1 MRAAQIRR
9 HLGTPSAVLPRT
21 GTEQGLPPTTPQL
34 LRGKISPAACDK
46 APGTAPLNLEF
57 SPRDYITY
65 LLSIDAEIEHCLMV
79 QYLYAAYSLGGP
91 QVPEVFRDSVRTWQ
105 EVILGIAKEEM
116 GHLISVQN
124 SLRLIGSPLHMERED
139 EPWDSPFYPFPF
151 TLEPLTLDS
160 LAKYVYAESPV
171 DWDGGA
177 LGDEIRLRVRA
188 QTDDSHQVA
197 ALFNTLIPLVADPDY
212 LPDAAFD
219 PSTLPAQADFAE
231 WGRGYQGGHRGRP
244 SGQPTQTPDV
254 LVVPQTC
261 RDDMVAAL
269 HAISQQGE
277 ATSGTTASHFV
288 RFLRIYVEMREL
300 IEYTPLPAEHWDA
313 ARPHDFDA
321 SRWQALRPESKAGLL
336 AGSHGQSGHAAWA
349 PARQVAINPYVS
361 LDPDDEG
368 SDESAGTTHIT
379 HPESALWATLHNL
392 RYRMLLNYLIH
403 SFTLYGG
410 LNAAGLMTP
419 RGMIVNAT
427 FGEMY
432 NLRAISDLLMQSP
445 VSVDNP
451 DAGFAGPPFQMPY
464 TLNSPFGEA
473 NKWRGHLDLL
483 TASASV
489 VDALQLLAPD
499 SRHTYL
505 ASLRE
510 ADRKM
515 RELILRILSGTI
527 DTALL

>member
-9 HLGTPSAVLPRT
+9 HLGAPSASLPRT
-21 GTEQGLPPTTPQL
+21 GTEQGLPSTTPHL
-34 LRGKISPAACDK
+34 LRGKVAPTARAKAAGAPA
-46 APGTAPLNLEF
+46 LNLEF

-91 QVPEVFRDSVRTWQ
+91 QVPEPFRDSVRTWQ

-151 TLEPLTLDS
+151 SLEPLTLDS

-177 LGDEIRLRVRA
+177 LGDEIRLRVHA
-188 QTDDSHQVA
+188 QTDNAHQVA
-197 ALFNTLIPLVADPDY
+197 ALFHTLIPLVADPDY

-219 PSTLPAQADFAE
+219 ASTLPAQADFAE

-244 SGQPTQTPDV
+244 SGQPAQTPDV

-269 HAISQQGE
+269 RAIAEQGE

-300 IEYTPLPAEHWDA
+300 VEQTPLTAGQWHA
-313 ARPHDFDA
+313 ARPHDFA
-321 SRWQALRPESKAGLL
+321 APQWQALHPESKAGLL
-336 AGSHGQSGHAAWA
+336 AAGPSARAAWA
-349 PARQVAINPYVS
+349 PARKVAINPYVS

-368 SDESAGTTHIT
+368 GDESATTTRIS
-379 HPESALWATLHNL
+379 HPESALWATLHNI

-410 LNAAGLMTP
+410 LNAAGAVTP
-419 RGMIVNAT
+419 RGAIVNAT

-432 NLRAISDLLMQSP
+432 NLRAISEILMQSP
-445 VSVDNP
+445 VSADDP

-489 VDALQLLAPD
+489 VEALRLLAPE
-499 SRHTYL
+499 SRHAYL
-505 ASLRE
+505 AALRE
-510 ADRKM
+510 ADRNM
-515 RELILRILSGTI
+515 RELTLRILSGNV

>member
-9 HLGTPSAVLPRT
+9 HLGAPSASLPRT
-21 GTEQGLPPTTPQL
+21 GTEQGLPSTTPHL
-34 LRGKISPAACDK
+34 LRGKVAPTARAKSAGAPA
-46 APGTAPLNLEF
+46 LNLEF

-91 QVPEVFRDSVRTWQ
+91 QVPEPFRDSVRTWQ

-151 TLEPLTLDS
+151 SLEPLTLDS

-177 LGDEIRLRVRA
+177 LGDEIRLRVHA
-188 QTDDSHQVA
+188 QTDNAHQVA
-197 ALFNTLIPLVADPDY
+197 ALFHTLIPLVADPDY
-212 LPDAAFD
+212 LPDAAFYA
-219 PSTLPAQADFAE
+219 STLPAQADFAE

-244 SGQPTQTPDV
+244 SGQPAQTPDV

-269 HAISQQGE
+269 RAIAEQGE

-300 IEYTPLPAEHWDA
+300 VEQTPLTADQWHA
-313 ARPHDFDA
+313 ARPHDFA
-321 SRWQALRPESKAGLL
+321 APQWQALHPESKAGLL
-336 AGSHGQSGHAAWA
+336 AAGPSARAAWA
-349 PARQVAINPYVS
+349 PARKVAINPYVS

-368 SDESAGTTHIT
+368 GDESATTTRIS
-379 HPESALWATLHNL
+379 HPESALWATLHNI

-410 LNAAGLMTP
+410 LNAAGAVTP
-419 RGMIVNAT
+419 RGAIVNAT

-432 NLRAISDLLMQSP
+432 NLRAISEILMQSP
-445 VSVDNP
+445 VSADDP

-489 VDALQLLAPD
+489 VEALRLLAPE
-499 SRHTYL
+499 SRHAYL
-505 ASLRE
+505 AALRE
-510 ADRKM
+510 ADRNM
-515 RELILRILSGTI
+515 RELTLRILSGNV

>member
-9 HLGTPSAVLPRT
+9 HLGAPSALLPRT
-21 GTEQGLPPTTPQL
+21 GTEHGLPSTTPLL
-34 LRGKISPAACDK
+34 LRSAVAPSAAAKAAKTPA
-46 APGTAPLNLEF
+46 LNLEF

-91 QVPEVFRDSVRTWQ
+91 QVPEAYRDCVRTWQ

-151 TLEPLTLDS
+151 MLEPLTLDS
-160 LAKYVYAESPV
+160 LAKYVFAESPV

-177 LGDEIRLRVRA
+177 LGDEIRQRVHA
-188 QTDDSHQVA
+188 QTGNPHQVA
-197 ALFNTLIPLVADPDY
+197 ALFNTLIPLVADPEY
-212 LPDAAFD
+212 LRDAAFD
-219 PSTLPAQADFAE
+219 ASTLPAQADFAE

-244 SGQPTQTPDV
+244 TGQPTQTPDV
-254 LVVPQTC
+254 LVVPQTS

-269 HAISQQGE
+269 RAIAQQGE

-300 IEYTPLPAEHWDA
+300 IEHTPLTADHWNA
-313 ARPHDFDA
+313 ARPSDFA
-321 SRWQALRPESKAGLL
+321 TPQWQALQPESKAGLA
-336 AGSHGQSGHAAWA
+336 AGGPAGRAAWA

-368 SDESAGTTHIT
+368 GDESATTTRIT
-379 HPESALWATLHNL
+379 HPESALWATLHNI

-410 LNAAGLMTP
+410 LNAAGAVTP
-419 RGMIVNAT
+419 RGAIVNAT

-432 NLRAISDLLMQSP
+432 NLRAISEILMQSP
-445 VSVDNP
+445 VSAENP
-451 DAGFAGPPFQMPY
+451 AAGFAGPPFQMPY

-489 VDALQLLAPD
+489 VEALQLLAPE
-499 SRHTYL
+499 SRHPYL

-510 ADRKM
+510 ADRNM
-515 RELILRILSGTI
+515 RELILRILSGSI

>member
-9 HLGTPSAVLPRT
+9 HLGAPSASLPRT
-21 GTEQGLPPTTPQL
+21 GTEQGLPSTTPHL
-34 LRGKISPAACDK
+34 LRGKVAPTARTKAAGTPA
-46 APGTAPLNLEF
+46 LNLEF

-91 QVPEVFRDSVRTWQ
+91 QVPEPFRDSVRTWQ

-151 TLEPLTLDS
+151 SLEPLTLDS

-177 LGDEIRLRVRA
+177 LGDEIRLRVHA
-188 QTDDSHQVA
+188 QTDNAHQVA
-197 ALFNTLIPLVADPDY
+197 ALFHTLIPLVADPDY

-219 PSTLPAQADFAE
+219 ASTLPAQADFAE

-244 SGQPTQTPDV
+244 SGQPAQTPDV

-269 HAISQQGE
+269 HAIAEQGE

-300 IEYTPLPAEHWDA
+300 VEQTPLAADQWNA
-313 ARPHDFDA
+313 ARPHDFA
-321 SRWQALRPESKAGLL
+321 APQWQALQPESKAGLL
-336 AGSHGQSGHAAWA
+336 AGGPSARAAWA
-349 PARQVAINPYVS
+349 PARKVAINPYVS

-368 SDESAGTTHIT
+368 GDESATTTRIS
-379 HPESALWATLHNL
+379 HPESVLWATLHNI

-410 LNAAGLMTP
+410 LNAAGAITP
-419 RGMIVNAT
+419 RGAIVNAT

-432 NLRAISDLLMQSP
+432 NLRAISEILMQSP
-445 VSVDNP
+445 VSADDP
-451 DAGFAGPPFQMPY
+451 EAGFAGPPFQMPY

-489 VDALQLLAPD
+489 VEALRLLAPE
-499 SRHTYL
+499 SRHAYL
-505 ASLRE
+505 AALRE
-510 ADRKM
+510 ADRNM
-515 RELILRILSGTI
+515 RELTLRILSGHV

>member
-9 HLGTPSAVLPRT
+9 HLGAPSASLPRT
-21 GTEQGLPPTTPQL
+21 GTEQGLPSTTPHL
-34 LRGKISPAACDK
+34 LRGKVAPTAHAKAAGAPA
-46 APGTAPLNLEF
+46 LNLEF

-91 QVPEVFRDSVRTWQ
+91 QVPEAFRDSVRTWQ

-151 TLEPLTLDS
+151 SLEPLTLDS

-171 DWDGGA
+171 GWDGGA
-177 LGDEIRLRVRA
+177 LGDEIRLRVHA
-188 QTDDSHQVA
+188 QTDNAHQVA
-197 ALFNTLIPLVADPDY
+197 ALFHTLIPLVADPDY

-219 PSTLPAQADFAE
+219 ASTLPAQADFAE

-244 SGQPTQTPDV
+244 SGQPAQTPDV

-269 HAISQQGE
+269 RAIAEQGE

-300 IEYTPLPAEHWDA
+300 VEQTPLTADQWHA
-313 ARPHDFDA
+313 ARPHDFA
-321 SRWQALRPESKAGLL
+321 APQWQALHPESKAGLL
-336 AGSHGQSGHAAWA
+336 AGGPSGRAAWA
-349 PARQVAINPYVS
+349 PARKVAINPYVS

-368 SDESAGTTHIT
+368 GDESATTTRIS
-379 HPESALWATLHNL
+379 HPESALWATLHNI

-410 LNAAGLMTP
+410 LNAAGAVTP
-419 RGMIVNAT
+419 RGAIVNAT

-432 NLRAISDLLMQSP
+432 NLRAISEILMQSP
-445 VSVDNP
+445 VSADDP

-489 VDALQLLAPD
+489 VEALRLLAPE
-499 SRHTYL
+499 SRHAYL
-505 ASLRE
+505 AALRE
-510 ADRKM
+510 ADRNM
-515 RELILRILSGTI
+515 RELTLRILSGNV

>member
-9 HLGTPSAVLPRT
+9 HLGAPSATLPRT
-21 GTEQGLPPTTPQL
+21 GTEQGLPSTTPHL
-34 LRGKISPAACDK
+34 LRGKVAPTARAKAAGAPA
-46 APGTAPLNLEF
+46 LNLEF

-91 QVPEVFRDSVRTWQ
+91 QVPEPFRDSVRTWQ

-151 TLEPLTLDS
+151 SLEPLTLDS

-177 LGDEIRLRVRA
+177 LGDEIRQRVHA
-188 QTDDSHQVA
+188 QTDNAHQVA
-197 ALFNTLIPLVADPDY
+197 ALFHTLIPLVADPDY

-219 PSTLPAQADFAE
+219 ASTLPAQADFAE

-244 SGQPTQTPDV
+244 SGQPAQTPDV

-269 HAISQQGE
+269 RAIAEQGE

-300 IEYTPLPAEHWDA
+300 VEQTPLTADQWHA
-313 ARPHDFDA
+313 ARPHDFA
-321 SRWQALRPESKAGLL
+321 APQWQALHPESKAGLL
-336 AGSHGQSGHAAWA
+336 AAGPSARAAWA
-349 PARQVAINPYVS
+349 PARKVAINPYVS

-368 SDESAGTTHIT
+368 GDESATTTRIS
-379 HPESALWATLHNL
+379 HPESALWATLHNI

-410 LNAAGLMTP
+410 LNAAGAVTP
-419 RGMIVNAT
+419 RGAIVNAT

-432 NLRAISDLLMQSP
+432 NLRAISEILMQSP
-445 VSVDNP
+445 VSADDP

-489 VDALQLLAPD
+489 VEALRLLAPE
-499 SRHTYL
+499 SRHAYL
-505 ASLRE
+505 AALRE
-510 ADRKM
+510 ADRNM
-515 RELILRILSGTI
+515 RELTLRILSGNV

>member
-9 HLGTPSAVLPRT
+9 HLGAPSAPLPRT
-21 GTEQGLPPTTPQL
+21 GTEQGLPPTTPPL
-34 LRGKISPAACDK
+34 LRGTIAPAAGAK
-46 APGTAPLNLEF
+46 AAKTPALNLEF

-91 QVPEVFRDSVRTWQ
+91 QVPEAFRDSVRTWQ

-171 DWDGGA
+171 GWDGGA
-177 LGDEIRLRVRA
+177 LGDEIRLRVHA
-188 QTDDSHQVA
+188 QTDDPHQVA
-197 ALFNTLIPLVADPDY
+197 ALFATLIPLVADPDY

-219 PSTLPAQADFAE
+219 AATLPAQADFAE

-269 HAISQQGE
+269 RAIAEQGE
-277 ATSGTTASHFV
+277 ATSGSTASHFV

-300 IEYTPLPAEHWDA
+300 IERTPVTPEHWNA
-313 ARPHDFDA
+313 ARPADFA
-321 SRWQALRPESKAGLL
+321 APQWQALQPESKAGLL
-336 AGSHGQSGHAAWA
+336 GAGPAGRAAWA

-361 LDPDDEG
+361 LDPSDEG
-368 SDESAGTTHIT
+368 ADDSATSTRIS
-379 HPESALWATLHNL
+379 HPESALWATLHNI

-410 LNAAGLMTP
+410 LNAAGAITP
-419 RGMIVNAT
+419 RGAIVNAT

-432 NLRAISDLLMQSP
+432 NLRAVAEILMQSP
-445 VSVDNP
+445 VSADQP

-489 VDALQLLAPD
+489 VEALQLLAPE
-499 SRHTYL
+499 SRHAYL

-510 ADRKM
+510 ADRNM
-515 RELILRILSGTI
+515 RELSLRILSGCV